1 MENAL
6 RITIIFVWCMF
17 FGFFSVMGYLDETM
31 TSQRK
36 TLILVGLILVLTIY
50 LAFEWFTRTEE
61 GSVPEETLIVAKN
74 EPLLENDSQ
83 SVQLDERMLRRL
95 HLYTKDNEKELK
107 TALTPEPPKK
117 PKKHALS
124 LPKK

>member
-36 TLILVGLILVLTIY
+36 ALILVGLILVLTIY

-61 GSVPEETLIVAKN
+61 KDIPEAMPRMANN
-74 EPLLENDSQ
+74 EPLLENEGS
-83 SVQLDERMLRRL
+83 SAQLDERVLRRL
-95 HLYTKDNEKELK
+95 HLYTKDNEKELQA
-107 TALTPEPPKK
+107 ALTPEPPKK
-117 PKKHALS
+117 RKKPALSGPKK
-124 LPKK
+124 